1 MREIERLAVIG
12 AGTMGRQIALQCAR
26 HGFPVALYDLTPG
39 VLTEAED
46 WQRGV
51 VGEWVS
57 SGALSAEEA
66 SRIFQKIRYQRHLEE
81 ALQNAD
87 LAIEA
92 APERIE
98 LKREIFAQ
106 LDRLLRADA
115 IIATNSS
122 SIRVSALEAATERP
136 ERVANLHFY
145 LPVWDSPMVEVGGG
159 SCTLPEVLES
169 LAAFA
174 RAIRILPLRVK
185 KESTGFV
192 FNRVWRAVKKEV
204 MRVADSGV
212 ASVEDID
219 RAWMIKFGR
228 EKPPPFAQMDRI
240 GLDVIRDIELRYAA
254 ESGDPDDLPKP
265 ILTERVE
272 RGELGVKSGRGFYA
286 YPDPAWARPEFLE
299 PDAGKPHPPA
309 PCPSKLGK
317 GS

>member
-26 HGFPVALYDLTPG
+26 HGFPVALYDLTAS
-39 VLTEAED
+39 VLTEAEG
-46 WQRGV
+46 WQRGI

-57 SGALSAEEA
+57 SGALSAAEA
-66 SRIFQKIRYQRHLEE
+66 SRIFQKIRYQRQLEE
-81 ALQNAD
+81 ALRDAD

-92 APERIE
+92 APERIA

-145 LPVWDSPMVEVGGG
+145 LPVWDSQMVEVGGG
-159 SCTLPEVLES
+159 SCTLPEVLEA
-169 LAAFA
+169 LVAFA
-174 RAIRILPLRVK
+174 RAIGILPLRVK

-212 ASVEDID
+212 ASIEDID

-309 PCPSKLGK
+309 PCPSK
-317 GS
+317 